1 MLQGGFAARVVVVG
15 GGASGTFA
23 AIAAKRCEPSVDVVL
38 LEGGS
43 SGLRKVLASGGGRC
57 NVMHS
62 DELSI
67 DELVANYPRG
77 SVELKGPFAK
87 RFGPRDTRD
96 FFEAMGVELKT
107 ENDGRVFPTTDNS
120 RTIADALQRAAFEA
134 GVVTRYKERVADVLP
149 GFRVVTS
156 RGEWGADAV
165 VLATGSAPAGY
176 HLAAKLGHDVA
187 KPYPSLFSFRLE
199 DGSPLASLAGVSLDD
214 ATLALDG
221 TKHEQGGPLL
231 VTHRGVSGPCA
242 LKLSAFAARHLADV
256 HYKGTLVLNALPGET
271 DVRDQLSRYRKES
284 ASQLVGGGSKGRRPF
299 AHRLP
304 RRLWANFID
313 WVGLDPTVRWADLSN
328 RDLDSVAEACTR
340 LPLPFKGK
348 DANKEEFVTAGG
360 VLLKQIDTRTMQSK
374 LHPGLHFVGE
384 LLDVDAVTGGFNFQ
398 HCWTS
403 GHLAGNSAAAIAAR
417 ATESRRPEQT
427 LPGSLAAS
435 DAASL
440 ADTPAGPSSG
450 SHSSRTKR

>member
-23 AIAAKRCEPSVDVVL
+23 AIAAKRCEPSVEVVL

-62 DELSI
+62 DDLSI
-67 DELVANYPRG
+67 DALVANYPRG
-77 SVELKGPFAK
+77 SVELKGPFTK
-87 RFGPRDTRD
+87 RFGPRDTRE
-96 FFEAMGVELKT
+96 FFEAMGVELKI
-107 ENDGRVFPTTDNS
+107 ESDGRMFPTTDNS
-120 RTIADALQRAAFEA
+120 RTIADALERAAHEA
-134 GVVTRYKERVADVLP
+134 GVVTRYKEPVSDVVP

-156 RGEWGADAV
+156 RGEWEADAV

-176 HLAAKLGHDVA
+176 KLAAKLGHDVA
-187 KPYPSLFSFRLE
+187 SPYPSLFSFRLE
-199 DGSPLASLAGVSLDD
+199 DASPLAGLAGVSLDE

-256 HYKGTLVLNALPGET
+256 RYKGTLVLNALPGET
-271 DVRDQLSRYRKES
+271 DVRDQLSVYRKES
-284 ASQLVGGGSKGRRPF
+284 ASQLVGGGGKGRRPF

-304 RRLWANFID
+304 RRLWANLLD
-313 WVGLDPTVRWADLSN
+313 WVGLDPTMRWADLSN
-328 RDLDSVAEACTR
+328 RDLDNIAEACTR

-374 LHPGLHFVGE
+374 LHPGLHFGGE

-403 GHLAGNSAAAIAAR
+403 GHLAGSSAAAIAAR
-417 ATESRRPEQT
+417 T
-427 LPGSLAAS
+427 LPGGLVAA
-435 DAASL
+435 DAS
-440 ADTPAGPSSG
+440 TRKRRRSKSG
-450 SHSSRTKR
+450 